1 MAASGTFT
9 LALGMV
15 LGIFGHE
22 LDPTTTGE
30 LGVLRWFED
39 HRNGF
44 LTVVAKII
52 ELVGG
57 PKVVPWLLL
66 AMLVVLLALRRAAMA
81 LASVL
86 MPGLGWLPGH
96 FAKGWFP
103 RERPPD
109 SLEPVVIYHDV
120 ASFPSGH
127 TGFATSIT
135 IFLLFALTVWG
146 LRRQWMIVAGIIVVV
161 VVALSRLYAAAH
173 FPLDVLGGAL
183 MAGGTSIALWPL
195 FGWLWLVAQR
205 RGNWM
210 AEPPHRNT
218 LPDGPPRAVEPPTPG
233 APITDRS

>member
-1 MAASGTFT
+1 MAATGTVA
-9 LALGMV
+9 LALGIL
-15 LGIFGHE
+15 LGVFGHE
-22 LDPTTTGE
+22 LDPASTGE
-30 LGVLRWFED
+30 LGVLSWFED

-44 LTVVAKII
+44 LTVIVQIL

-66 AMLVVLLALRRAAMA
+66 GMMALLLALRRAAMA

-103 RERPPD
+103 RERPPE

-135 IFLLFALTVWG
+135 IFVLFALTVWG
-146 LRRQWMIVAGIIVVV
+146 LRRRWMVVAGVVV
-161 VVALSRLYAAAH
+161 ILLMALSRLYAAAH
-173 FPLDVLGGAL
+173 FPLDVIGGAL
-183 MAGGTSIALWPL
+183 MAGGTSLALWPL
-195 FGWLWLVAQR
+195 FRWLWGASQR

-210 AEPPHRNT
+210 AEPSGHHAPVPTRN
-218 LPDGPPRAVEPPTPG
+218 GPIG
-233 APITDRS
+233 